1 MIERHEGL
9 RRVEQQGGG
18 PMMPFEAIEVMG
30 RERREALAVEAEND
44 RLTRPARMRV
54 RRGLVN
60 KISSFG
66 LSIRRPSLRSRRRPA
81 DWDLPVPRPARRTT

>member
-81 DWDLPVPRPARRTT
+81 DWDLPVPLPARRTT